1 LTGTIPSTTPFTF
14 TQPMQELADTLSHNL
29 VVRALTPG
37 DRVNLKYA
45 PVSEGGALRVNFEG
59 SKTREYRAKKIAMVT
74 FGGGLQAADVSL
86 GGAFDLP
93 VHYLEDGPLAGAD
106 VFGLEREGYDTTRRG
121 IASLDVL
128 SNDLAGSSGIDQG
141 SVQIVT
147 PPKNGIAR
155 VMPRD
160 GKLWYAWT
168 ASKSGVPADSLEYVV
183 FDNNGVASE
192 PVLVHILP

>member
-1 LTGTIPSTTPFTF
+1 
-14 TQPMQELADTLSHNL
+14 MQELADTLPHNL

-121 IASLDVL
+121 IACIDVL
-128 SNDLAGSSGIDQG
+128 GNDLAGSAGIDRG

-147 PPKNGIAR
+147 PPKGGVAR